1 MHPSRV
7 LPSVTRHWIATRPGR
22 VLSAGTAG
30 LVLAAV
36 LLWNVP
42 LAGQWRG
49 EPPLTQLLPQSPP
62 GPGPWES
69 APTREDL
76 YFSEPG
82 LDEDEQKYRRFELHG
97 RAILRHGFSQSV
109 KRFDSPTWAWLAVR
123 RSPAQDK
130 PWSFPPVELAGSR
143 KADDQ
148 SYTCLLYS
156 DSVYGCER
164 WYGQLRYGQY
174 VVDIA
179 VSGGEQAQALDLL
192 QEAVLA
198 TDALMPA

>member
-1 MHPSRV
+1 MIR
-7 LPSVTRHWIATRPGR
+7 RWIPATRLGR
-22 VLSAGTAG
+22 VLTAGTAG

-36 LLWNVP
+36 LLWNAP

-49 EPPLTQLLPQSPP
+49 EPPLAQLLLQSPP
-62 GPGPWES
+62 GPGPWDT
-69 APTREDL
+69 APTSETL

-82 LDEDEQKYRRFELHG
+82 LEEHAQTYRRFDLHG
-97 RAILRHGFSQSV
+97 SANLHHGLSQSV

-148 SYTCLLYS
+148 YYTCLIYS
-156 DSVYGCER
+156 DSVNGCER
-164 WYGQLRYGQY
+164 WYGELRYGQY
-174 VVDIA
+174 VVNIA
-179 VSGGEQAQALDLL
+179 VILGEQDQALNLL
-192 QEAVLA
+192 QKAVLA
-198 TDALMPA
+198 TDALMPE

>member
-1 MHPSRV
+1 M
-7 LPSVTRHWIATRPGR
+7 TRRWIPGTRRGR
-22 VLSAGTAG
+22 VLTVGPAG

-62 GPGPWES
+62 GPGPWDSTSEGM
-69 APTREDL
+69 

-82 LDEDEQKYRRFELHG
+82 LDEDEQKFRGFALHG
-97 RAILRHGFSQSV
+97 SDILRHGFSQSV

-130 PWSFPPVELAGSR
+130 PWSFPPVEPAGSR

-148 SYTCLLYS
+148 SYTCLVYS
-156 DSVYGCER
+156 DSVDGCER
-164 WYGQLRYGQY
+164 WYGHIRYGQY

-179 VSGGEQAQALDLL
+179 VNGREQAPQALALL

-198 TDALMPA
+198 TDALMPE